1 MSKLNAETIKNKTLK
16 YKLKYALLFNN
27 INNTL
32 QYHNLSDY
40 LRDRIILRK
49 VENTP
54 YTLPLRPDLIYT
66 NKHLSLIDL
75 VRLADID
82 VNFKK
87 PNINSE
93 TLTAFGFE
101 QKEHVEQFS
110 NLLNQNDISKA
121 KYVNFNG
128 KYYILLKQIEMLLL
142 IKLLVN
148 RPIKL
153 SDISK
158 TSPIVFS
165 KNT

>member
-1 MSKLNAETIKNKTLK
+1 MSKLNAEAIKNKILK
-16 YKLKYALLFNN
+16 YKLKYALLFNKH
-27 INNTL
+27 NNML

-40 LRDRIILRK
+40 LKDRIILRK
-49 VENTP
+49 VENTSYP
-54 YTLPLRPDLIYT
+54 LPPRPDLF
-66 NKHLSLIDL
+66 LSLIDL

>member
-1 MSKLNAETIKNKTLK
+1 MSKLNAEAIKNKILK

-27 INNTL
+27 HNNML

-40 LRDRIILRK
+40 LKDRIILRK
-49 VENTP
+49 VENTSYP
-54 YTLPLRPDLIYT
+54 LPPRPDLF
-66 NKHLSLIDL
+66 LSLIDL
-75 VRLADID
+75 VRLADIN

>member
-93 TLTAFGFE
+93 TLTAFGF
-101 QKEHVEQFS
+101 
-110 NLLNQNDISKA
+110 
-121 KYVNFNG
+121 
-128 KYYILLKQIEMLLL
+128 
-142 IKLLVN
+142 
-148 RPIKL
+148 
-153 SDISK
+153 
-158 TSPIVFS
+158 
-165 KNT
+165 